1 MGWVAFRLT
10 HWVNPGLVALAF
22 GLFRDDGMDSIQVN
36 PGLTQRLFRDD
47 GMDSIR
53 VNPLHCLFT
62 GTDGACPPSRLAGRS
77 ARIVLAVCTRLLD
90 SVKPKTFVTAEI
102 ALVIESELPVPL
114 EG

>member
-22 GLFRDDGMDSIQVN
+22 G
-36 PGLTQRLFRDD
+36 LFRDD